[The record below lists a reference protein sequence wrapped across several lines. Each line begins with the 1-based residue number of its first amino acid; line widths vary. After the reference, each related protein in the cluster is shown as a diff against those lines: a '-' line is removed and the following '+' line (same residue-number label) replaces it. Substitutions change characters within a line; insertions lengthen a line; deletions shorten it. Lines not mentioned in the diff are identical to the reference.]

1 MGYSSLM
8 TRTTSIAAVLLLPL
22 VALAAEPNL
31 KAFEEQMQKV
41 ADAAAPSVV
50 SVVVSH
56 SKEYRPLRNPKPGQ
70 LGAVTSEDLP
80 AREPQLPRVPRWQP
94 QVNVPHP
101 LDLSASENVADH
113 LFGSGVVL
121 DDRAGLVL
129 VPYHLIDGAKKV
141 YVRGPTGK
149 PGSYADIHA
158 ADAKSDLAVLKLLD
172 VIPDLKAVKLADLRL
187 TPGAD
192 GEKPTIKKG
201 AMLLALG
208 HSTAAAAGDG
218 SASVAWGTLSN
229 IRMKSGQQQPA
240 LSGPPDPLKQ
250 RPLYQQG
257 GLIQVD
263 ARAAFGSTGAAVFNT
278 DGELVGLGSS
288 VAAVYGSEANGG
300 YAIPM
305 DTNYRRVVA
314 TLKEGKEVEYGFLGV
329 APGDAFGSGVRVNDV
344 TPGCPAALAGVMPDD
359 IITAIDGHKLAGQ
372 DDLLIYGGGALAGN
386 QVTLDII
393 RNGRPLKVKLTL
405 AKNVNQLP
413 FIATVTPPAPFG
425 IKIDYFSM
433 RAAGGGFRDP
443 FRQPAPP
450 QGVLIRDVEVSSAGE
465 RALKDV
471 GHAVKGSWVITHVD
485 GKAVATPK
493 EYYAL
498 TAGKKSLKLSLADP
512 DDPSK
517 KAEISLP

>member
-1 MGYSSLM
+1 M
-8 TRTTSIAAVLLLPL
+8 TRTIAIAAVLLLPFA
-22 VALAAEPNL
+22 VVAAEPNL
-31 KAFEEQMQKV
+31 KAVEEQMQKV

-50 SVVVSH
+50 SVVVTH
-56 SKEYRPLRNPKPGQ
+56 SKEYKAIRNPKPGQ
-70 LGAVTSEDLP
+70 LGAVTLDDMP
-80 AREPQLPRVPRWQP
+80 AREPLAPRGPRWGQQP
-94 QVNVPHP
+94 LPVPHP
-101 LDLSASENVADH
+101 LDLSAADNVADH

-121 DDRAGLVL
+121 DTDGLVL
-129 VPYHLIDGAKKV
+129 VPYHLIDGARKV
-141 YVRGPTGK
+141 FVRGAKG
-149 PGSYADIHA
+149 GSYADIHA
-158 ADAKSDLAVLKLLD
+158 GDAKSDLAVLKLLTP
-172 VIPDLKAVKLADLRL
+172 IPDLKAVKLADLRL

-208 HSTAAAAGDG
+208 HPTAAAVGDG
-218 SASVAWGTLSN
+218 SASVSWGTLSN
-229 IRMKSGQQQPA
+229 IRMKSGQPQPA

-250 RPLYQQG
+250 RPLHQQG

-288 VAAVYGSEANGG
+288 VAAVYGSDANGG

-329 APGDAFGSGVRVNDV
+329 APGDAFGTGVRVNEV
-344 TPGCPAALAGVMPDD
+344 TPGCPAALAGVIPED
-359 IITAIDGHKLAGQ
+359 IITAIDGHKLNGQ
-372 DDLLIYGGGALAGN
+372 DDLLIYAGGALAGN
-386 QVTLDII
+386 QVTLDIN
-393 RNGRPLKVKLTL
+393 RGGRPLKVKLTL

-413 FIATVTPPAPFG
+413 FVATVTPPAPFG

-433 RAAGGGFRDP
+433 RAAGGGPRERFP
-443 FRQPAPP
+443 VSPP
-450 QGVLIRDVEVSSAGE
+450 QGVLVRDVEAGSAGE
-465 RALKDV
+465 RALKDI
-471 GHAVKGSWVITHVD
+471 GHAVKGSWVVTHVD
-485 GKAVATPK
+485 GKVVSSPK
-493 EYYAL
+493 EYFTL
-498 TAGKKSLKLSLADP
+498 TVGKKSVKLSLADP

>member
-1 MGYSSLM
+1 M
-8 TRTTSIAAVLLLPL
+8 TRTISIAAALLLPFA
-22 VALAAEPNL
+22 VVAAEPNL
-31 KAFEEQMQKV
+31 KAVEEQMQKV

-56 SKEYRPLRNPKPGQ
+56 SKEYKPLRNPKPGQ
-70 LGAVTSEDLP
+70 LGAVTAEDLP
-80 AREPQLPRVPRWQP
+80 VREPLGPRIPRWMP
-94 QVNVPHP
+94 QVTVPHP
-101 LDLSASENVADH
+101 LDLSAAENVADH

-121 DDRAGLVL
+121 DDRDSLVL

-141 YVRGPTGK
+141 FVRGAKG
-149 PGSYADIHA
+149 GSYADIHA
-158 ADAKSDLAVLKLLD
+158 ADAKSDLAVLKLLAP
-172 VIPDLKAVKLADLRL
+172 IPDLKAVKLADLRL

-208 HSTAAAAGDG
+208 HPTAAAVGDG
-218 SASVAWGTLSN
+218 SASVSWGTLSN
-229 IRMKSGQQQPA
+229 IRMKSGQPQPA
-240 LSGPPDPLKQ
+240 QSGPPDPLKQ
-250 RPLYQQG
+250 RPLNQQG

-278 DGELVGLGSS
+278 DGELLGVGSS
-288 VAAVYGSEANGG
+288 VAAVYGSEVNGG

-329 APGDAFGSGVRVNDV
+329 SPADAFGVGVRVNEV
-344 TPGCPAALAGVMPDD
+344 SPGCPAALAGVQQED
-359 IITAIDGHKLAGQ
+359 IITAIDGHKLNGQ

-386 QVTLDII
+386 QVTLDIN
-393 RNGRPLKVKLTL
+393 RGGRELKVKLTL

-413 FIATVTPPAPFG
+413 FIATVTPPTPFG

-433 RAAGGGFRDP
+433 RAAGGGQRERFP
-443 FRQPAPP
+443 VNPP
-450 QGVLIRDVEVSSAGE
+450 QGVLVRDVEAGSAGE
-465 RALKDV
+465 RALKDI
-471 GHAVKGSWVITHVD
+471 GHAVKGAWVVTHVD
-485 GKAVATPK
+485 GKAVTSPK
-493 EYYAL
+493 EYFAL
-498 TAGKKSLKLSLADP
+498 TVGKKSVKLSLADP